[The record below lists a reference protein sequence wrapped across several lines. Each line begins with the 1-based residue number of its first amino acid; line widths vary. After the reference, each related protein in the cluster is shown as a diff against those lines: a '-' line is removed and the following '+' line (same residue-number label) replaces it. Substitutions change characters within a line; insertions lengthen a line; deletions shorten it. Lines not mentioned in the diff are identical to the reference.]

1 MELRAVS
8 AVKKPQN
15 NLLVSSSEPLSQTI
29 MTIAYACVL
38 FMGLLPYVAAGIAKK
53 GFKEYDNAMPRLWL
67 AQQTGFRARAN
78 AAQAN
83 LFESLP
89 LFFAAVIIAHVSGAP
104 QARVDLLALGFVL
117 ARIAYLICYVANWP
131 TTRSIV
137 WCVGLICVVALFFQI

>member
-1 MELRAVS
+1 
-8 AVKKPQN
+8 
-15 NLLVSSSEPLSQTI
+15 

-38 FMGLLPYVAAGIAKK
+38 FVGLLPYVAAGIAKK
-53 GFKEYDNAMPRLWL
+53 GFEHYDNSMPRQWL

-89 LFFAAVIIAHVSGAP
+89 LFFAAVIIASINNAP
-104 QARVDLLALGFVL
+104 QANIDFLALGFVA
-117 ARIAYLICYVANWP
+117 ARIAFLICYLANWS

-137 WCVGLICVVALFFQI
+137 WLAGLICVIAIFCQI

>member
-1 MELRAVS
+1 
-8 AVKKPQN
+8 
-15 NLLVSSSEPLSQTI
+15 

-38 FMGLLPYVAAGIAKK
+38 LMGLFPYVAAGIAKK
-53 GFKEYDNAMPRLWL
+53 GFEQYDNSNPRQWL

-89 LFFAAVIIAHVSGAP
+89 LFFAAVIIAHIANAP
-104 QARVDLLALGFVL
+104 QTRVDMLAIGFVI
-117 ARIAYLICYVANWP
+117 ARIAYLICYIANWP

-137 WCVGLICVVALFFQI
+137 WLLGLACVIAIFAQL